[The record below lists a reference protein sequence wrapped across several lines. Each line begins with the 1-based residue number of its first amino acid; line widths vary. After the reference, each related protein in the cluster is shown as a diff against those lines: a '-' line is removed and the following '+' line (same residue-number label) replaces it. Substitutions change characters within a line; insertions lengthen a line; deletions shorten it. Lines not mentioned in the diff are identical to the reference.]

1 MFALTVLH
9 ISLGVWLGAVVFQ
22 SALVAPAVFG
32 KLDATGARD
41 VLRALFPRFFVLG
54 ITCIAAALVAALLL
68 PAPTG
73 NRLLAG
79 WILLSALAMI
89 IVARGIV
96 PAINRASDAGDAGR
110 RRFGQLHGLS
120 VLLTLGSL
128 LAGLVV
134 IVLLNRGFA
143 AAAA

>member
-1 MFALTVLH
+1 MFALTILH
-9 ISLGVWLGAVVFQ
+9 LSLGVWLGAVVFQ

-32 KLDATGARD
+32 RLDATGARD

-54 ITCIAAALVAALLL
+54 IACIGAALVAALLL

-73 NRLLAG
+73 NRLLAA
-79 WILLSALAMI
+79 WILVGGLAML
-89 IVARGIV
+89 IVARGII

-110 RRFGQLHGLS
+110 RRFGQLHGVS

-128 LAGLVV
+128 LAGIAV